1 MEEEKENEEKP
12 NGPLRFTETKL
23 EKGVA
28 CVTCNRRRY
37 TNEEKLNV
45 LMGLHRPR
53 KQNKRKRVAC
63 VSFRPSATRWHTAA
77 RATNRNPPIS
87 CGGVRSDRLVV
98 RRIANRNGDV
108 EPLLLREAESSWP
121 WTCHLGQNLWEK
133 MNSTS

>member
-1 MEEEKENEEKP
+1 MFWNWKTFQKCFENILLCFQNVPKLLIWPAPAKFIARHVAMEEEKENEEKL
-12 NGPLRFTETKL
+12 NGPSRFTETKL

-63 VSFRPSATRWHTAA
+63 VSFRPSVTRWHTAA
-77 RATNRNPPIS
+77 RATNRNP
-87 CGGVRSDRLVV
+87 R
-98 RRIANRNGDV
+98 
-108 EPLLLREAESSWP
+108 
-121 WTCHLGQNLWEK
+121 
-133 MNSTS
+133 

>member
-1 MEEEKENEEKP
+1 MEEEKENEEKL
-12 NGPLRFTETKL
+12 NGPSRFTETKL

-77 RATNRNPPIS
+77 RATNRNPRLAPSLSSVSILPLRRYTTS
-87 CGGVRSDRLVV
+87 AFRAATPEGLKGG
-98 RRIANRNGDV
+98 
-108 EPLLLREAESSWP
+108 
-121 WTCHLGQNLWEK
+121 
-133 MNSTS
+133 

>member
-1 MEEEKENEEKP
+1 MFQSVPEHSNVSETFQKCFENIMLCFQNVPKLLIWPALAKFIVRHVAMEEEKENAEKL
-12 NGPLRFTETKL
+12 NGPSRFTETKL

-63 VSFRPSATRWHTAA
+63 VSFRPSATRW
-77 RATNRNPPIS
+77 
-87 CGGVRSDRLVV
+87 
-98 RRIANRNGDV
+98 
-108 EPLLLREAESSWP
+108 RELHVGTSSSRD
-121 WTCHLGQNLWEK
+121 K
-133 MNSTS
+133 